1 MRRPHFSDREPM
13 TDMPIQDARPAS
25 APLNRPGLLFAA
37 LGLAGLALPLVQF
50 KANRIV
56 PGEGVLLGNAI
67 GPAGWMLT
75 AALALALLAA
85 ISGRLALG
93 LRLVLGAAGVVAAL
107 LALGAA
113 ARVLTPEGNT
123 LARVAPA
130 SGFWLL
136 LLAFALLATDA
147 LSRMRLTLAQR
158 WLLLGAAVA
167 VIGGVL
173 WSGWLDGVS
182 VMREYAAR
190 KDLFWREA
198 GRHLVLAFG
207 SLGGAL
213 LIGLPIGTAI
223 YLLPRLR
230 RSVLGVLNILQTIP
244 SLALFGIMIPIFGWI
259 AANLPGAA
267 ALGVAGIGIFP
278 ALVALFLYSLLPV
291 VSNTLVGLR
300 GVPPAARD
308 AAFGL
313 GMTEGQVLRGVLF
326 PLALPVILTA
336 VRIVL
341 VQNIGLA
348 VIAGLI
354 GGGGFGTFV
363 FQGLN
368 QTAMDLVLLGALP
381 TIALA
386 LIAGIALDLLVAA
399 LGPSRPERIGA

>member
-1 MRRPHFSDREPM
+1 M

-25 APLNRPGLLFAA
+25 PPLSRPGLLFAA

-56 PGEGVLLGNAI
+56 LGEGVLLGNAI
-67 GPAGWMLT
+67 GPLGWGLT
-75 AALALALLAA
+75 ALLALALLAG
-85 ISGRLALG
+85 ISGRLPFG
-93 LRLVLGAAGVVAAL
+93 LRLVLGAGGVVAAL

-113 ARVLTPEGNT
+113 ARFLTPEGNT
-123 LARVAPA
+123 VARVAPS

-136 LLAFALLATDA
+136 FLAFALMATDA

-158 WLLLGAAVA
+158 WLLLGAAIV

-182 VMREYAAR
+182 VMREYEAR

-213 LIGLPIGTAI
+213 LVGLPIGTAI

-230 RSVLGVLNILQTIP
+230 RPVLGVLNILQTIP

-267 ALGVAGIGIFP
+267 ALGIAGIGLFP

-386 LIAGIALDLLVAA
+386 LIAGIALDLLVEA
-399 LGPSRPERIGA
+399 LDQPRTERTDA

>member
-1 MRRPHFSDREPM
+1 M

>member
-1 MRRPHFSDREPM
+1 M
-13 TDMPIQDARPAS
+13 TDLPFPAARPAA
-25 APLNRPGLLFAA
+25 APPLSRPGLLFAA
-37 LGLAGLALPLVQF
+37 IGLVGLALPLVQF

-56 PGEGVLLGNAI
+56 PGEGVLLAHAI
-67 GPAGWMLT
+67 GPLGWGLSAG
-75 AALALALLAA
+75 LALALLAGL
-85 ISGRLALG
+85 SGRLPLALRLALG
-93 LRLVLGAAGVVAAL
+93 AVGVVAAA

-113 ARVLTPEGNT
+113 ARVLTPAGNT
-123 LARVAPA
+123 VARVAPS

-136 LLAFALLATDA
+136 LLAFALMATDA
-147 LSRMRLTLAQR
+147 LSRMRLGLGSR
-158 WLLLGAAVA
+158 WLILGAA
-167 VIGGVL
+167 ILILGGL
-173 WSGWLDGVS
+173 LGSGWLDGIS

-207 SLGGAL
+207 SLGAAL
-213 LIGLPIGTAI
+213 LVGLPVGTGI
-223 YLLPRLR
+223 YLAPRLR
-230 RSVLGVLNILQTIP
+230 RPVLGVLNILQTIP
-244 SLALFGIMIPIFGWI
+244 SLALFGIMIPIFGWV

-267 ALGVAGIGIFP
+267 ALGIAGIGIFP

-386 LIAGIALDLLVAA
+386 LIAGIALDLVVAA
-399 LGPSRPERIGA
+399 LDPPRTERTAA